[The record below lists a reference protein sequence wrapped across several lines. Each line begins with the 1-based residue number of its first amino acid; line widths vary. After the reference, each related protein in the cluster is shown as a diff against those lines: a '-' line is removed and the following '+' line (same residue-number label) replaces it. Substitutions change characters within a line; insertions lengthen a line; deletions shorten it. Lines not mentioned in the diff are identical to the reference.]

1 MKPVMSEYFS
11 TKEPSVI
18 RSAQIEF
25 SRRRDN
31 VRAVNVAI
39 GNVSLPMHPA
49 MVERMKRLGGGD
61 SPFGHGVVK
70 YTETVG
76 LQETRS
82 AFLNIIASSGL
93 SVDGL
98 QVLVT
103 EGGSQAMEL
112 VIVGVCGA
120 PGSGERPLLVIDP
133 AYTNYKAMAVR
144 LGRGVISIARTLKE
158 DGTFTLPGINEIERV
173 IESGNPGAL
182 LVIPYDNPT
191 GQLYDRDMLI
201 SLAGLCVKHNIWF
214 VSDEAYRELYYAG
227 RGVVSVWG
235 LSNGDVPGIEGRR
248 ISIESASK
256 VWNACGLRIG
266 ALVTDNEE
274 FHRRAV
280 AENTA
285 NLCPNAMGQYIFGA
299 LAHESSRDLTRWYEK
314 QRSYY
319 GNMLSSLNTEFK
331 RLIPGVIISRPDAA
345 LYSVIDVRRIAASTF
360 DAFDFVRYCA
370 SKGSVQLA
378 DGRYTLLVAPMAGFY
393 NSGQELINPGRTQMR
408 IAYVETPETM
418 KYVPLLFKE
427 LFAGFARKVKK
438 N

>member
-1 MKPVMSEYFS
+1 MRPVISEYFS
-11 TKEPSVI
+11 SREPSVI
-18 RSAQIEF
+18 RSAQIDF

-31 VRAVNVAI
+31 VRAINVAI

-49 MVERMKRLGGGD
+49 MIERMKGLGGGD
-61 SPFGHGVVK
+61 SPFRHGVVK
-70 YTETVG
+70 YTETAG

-82 AFLNIIASSGL
+82 AFLNIIASSGFTA
-93 SVDGL
+93 DAL

-112 VIVGVCGA
+112 AILGVCGA
-120 PGSGERPLLVIDP
+120 AGSGERPLLVIDP
-133 AYTNYKAMAVR
+133 AYTNYKAMAAR
-144 LGRGVISIARTLKE
+144 LGRGVISITRSLQE
-158 DGTFTLPGINEIERV
+158 DGAFTLPGISEMERV

-201 SLAGLCVKHNIWF
+201 SLAGLCVKHNIWL
-214 VSDEAYRELYYAG
+214 VSDEAYRELQYTG
-227 RGVVSVWG
+227 RRAVSIWG
-235 LSNGDVPGIEGRR
+235 LSNREVPGIEGRR
-248 ISIESASK
+248 ISIESVSK
-256 VWNACGLRIG
+256 VWNGCGLRIG

-285 NLCPNAMGQYIFGA
+285 NLCSNAIGQYIFGA
-299 LAHESSRDLTRWYEK
+299 LAHESSLDLTKWYEK

-319 GNMLSSLNTEFK
+319 GEMLSGLNAEFK
-331 RLIPGVIISRPDAA
+331 RLLPGVIISRPDAA
-345 LYSVIDVRRIAASTF
+345 LYSVVDVRSIAASTF

-370 SKGSVQLA
+370 SKGSVELA
-378 DGRYTLLVAPMAGFY
+378 DGPYTLLVTPMAGFY
-393 NSGQELINPGRTQMR
+393 NSRQELINPGRTQMR
-408 IAYVETPETM
+408 IAYVESPENM
-418 KYVPLLFKE
+418 KKVPLLFKE
-427 LFAGFARKVKK
+427 LFAGFQG

>member
-345 LYSVIDVRRIAASTF
+345 LYSVIDVRQIAASTF

-370 SKGSVQLA
+370 SKGSVQLD

>member
-1 MKPVMSEYFS
+1 MPVISEYFS
-11 TKEPSVI
+11 SREPSVI

-31 VRAVNVAI
+31 VRAINVAI

-49 MVERMKRLGGGD
+49 MIERMKGLGGGD
-61 SPFGHGVVK
+61 SPFRHGVVK

-82 AFLNIIASSGL
+82 AFLNIIAFSGFTA
-93 SVDGL
+93 DGL

-112 VIVGVCGA
+112 AILGVCGA
-120 PGSGERPLLVIDP
+120 AGSGERPLLVIDP
-133 AYTNYKAMAVR
+133 AYTNYKAMAAR
-144 LGRGVISIARTLKE
+144 LGRGVISITRTLQE
-158 DGTFTLPGINEIERV
+158 DGAFTLPGISEIEKV

-191 GQLYDRDMLI
+191 GQLYDLDMLI
-201 SLAGLCVKHNIWF
+201 SLARLCVKHNIWL
-214 VSDEAYRELYYAG
+214 VSDEAYRELQYTG
-227 RGVVSVWG
+227 RGAVSIWG
-235 LSNGDVPGIEGRR
+235 LSNREVPGIEGRR
-248 ISIESASK
+248 ISIESVSK
-256 VWNACGLRIG
+256 VWNGCGLRIG
-266 ALVTDNEE
+266 AMVTDNEE

-285 NLCPNAMGQYIFGA
+285 NLCSNAIGQYIFGA
-299 LAHESSRDLTRWYEK
+299 LAHESSLDLTKWYEK

-319 GNMLSSLNTEFK
+319 GNMLSSLNAEFK
-331 RLIPGVIISRPDAA
+331 RLLPEVIISRPDAA

-370 SKGSVQLA
+370 SKGSVELT
-378 DGRYTLLVAPMAGFY
+378 DGRYTLLVTPMAGFY
-393 NSGQELINPGRTQMR
+393 NSEQELISPGRTQMR
-408 IAYVETPETM
+408 IAYVESLENM
-418 KYVPLLFKE
+418 KKVPLLFKE
-427 LFAGFARKVKK
+427 LFAGFSG

>member
-1 MKPVMSEYFS
+1 MRPVISEYFS
-11 TKEPSVI
+11 TREPSVI
-18 RSAQIEF
+18 RSAQIDF

-49 MVERMKRLGGGD
+49 MIERMKGLGGGD
-61 SPFGHGVVK
+61 SPFRDGVVK

-93 SVDGL
+93 TADGL

-103 EGGSQAMEL
+103 EGGSQAIEL
-112 VIVGVCGA
+112 AILGVCGA
-120 PGSGERPLLVIDP
+120 AGSGEQPLLVIDP
-133 AYTNYKAMAVR
+133 AYTNYKAMADR
-144 LGRGVISIARTLKE
+144 LGRGVISIVRTLQE
-158 DGTFTLPGINEIERV
+158 DGAFTLPGISEIEKV

-201 SLAGLCVKHNIWF
+201 SLARLCVKHNIWL
-214 VSDEAYRELYYAG
+214 VSDEAYRELHYAG
-227 RGVVSVWG
+227 RGTVSIWG
-235 LSNGDVPGIEGRR
+235 LSNREVPGIEGRR
-248 ISIESASK
+248 ISIESVSK

-274 FHRRAV
+274 FYRRAV

-285 NLCPNAMGQYIFGA
+285 NLCSNAIGQYIFGV
-299 LAHESSRDLTRWYEK
+299 LAHESSRDLTQWYEK

-319 GNMLSSLNTEFK
+319 GNMLSSLNAEFK
-331 RLIPGVIISRPDAA
+331 RMLPAVIISRPDAA
-345 LYSVIDVRRIAASTF
+345 LYSVVDVRRIAASTF

-378 DGRYTLLVAPMAGFY
+378 DGRYTLLVTPMAGFY

-408 IAYVETPETM
+408 IAYVESPENM
-418 KYVPLLFKE
+418 KKVPLLFKE
-427 LFAGFARKVKK
+427 LFNDFQG

>member
-1 MKPVMSEYFS
+1 MRPVISEYFS
-11 TKEPSVI
+11 NREPSVI
-18 RSAQIEF
+18 RSAQIDF

-49 MVERMKRLGGGD
+49 MIERMKGLGGGD
-61 SPFGHGVVK
+61 SPFRDGVVK

-82 AFLNIIASSGL
+82 AFLNIIASSGFTA
-93 SVDGL
+93 DGL

-112 VIVGVCGA
+112 AILGVCGA
-120 PGSGERPLLVIDP
+120 AGSGERPLLVIDP
-133 AYTNYKAMAVR
+133 AYTNYKAMAAR
-144 LGRGVISIARTLKE
+144 LGRGMISIARALQE
-158 DGTFTLPGINEIERV
+158 DGTFTLPGISEIEKV
-173 IESGNPGAL
+173 IENGNPGAL

-201 SLAGLCVKHNIWF
+201 SLARLCVKQNIWL
-214 VSDEAYRELYYAG
+214 VSDEAYRELQYTG
-227 RGVVSVWG
+227 RGAVSIWG
-235 LSNGDVPGIEGRR
+235 LSNREVPGIEGRR
-248 ISIESASK
+248 ISIESISK

-274 FHRRAV
+274 FNLRAV

-285 NLCPNAMGQYIFGA
+285 NLCSNAIGQYIFGA
-299 LAHESSRDLTRWYEK
+299 LAHESSRDLTQWYEK

-319 GNMLSSLNTEFK
+319 GGMLSSLNTEFK
-331 RLIPGVIISRPDAA
+331 RMLPGVIISRPDAA
-345 LYSVIDVRRIAASTF
+345 LYSVVDVRRIAASTF

-378 DGRYTLLVAPMAGFY
+378 DGRYTLLVTPMAGFY

-408 IAYVETPETM
+408 IAYVESPENM
-418 KYVPLLFKE
+418 KKVPLLFKE
-427 LFAGFARKVKK
+427 LFAGFQG